1 MFHLIGF
8 LIIGLVAGLLARA
21 IMPGRQDLT
30 IPKTIL
36 VGVVGAIVV
45 GWLGRAV
52 GWYGPEDSAGFIAS
66 TVGAL
71 VVLAIYVGVTK
82 RKSIGSSSSSDINYP
97 RKAA

>member
-21 IMPGRQDLT
+21 LMPGRQDLT

-36 VGVVGAIVV
+36 VGVVGAMLV
-45 GWLGRAV
+45 GWLGRAF
-52 GWYGPEDSAGFIAS
+52 GWYGPDDSAGFIAS
-66 TVGAL
+66 TIGAF
-71 VVLAIYVGVTK
+71 VVLAAYIAVAK
-82 RKSIGSSSSSDINYP
+82 PKSVSSSHSDINYP